1 MRYTIKHVLLFLGPL
16 LIIVGL
22 MYFMV
27 GWTIYVSMNNWV
39 GMAPMWK
46 FIGLK
51 NYATL
56 LGLGG
61 NNPLSDRFWV
71 NFRNNIIW
79 LFTFIIPAAVV
90 GLLLAYGLE
99 LIGRAENLFRPIF
112 LHPLALSFVVT
123 GTLWA
128 WMYDPGEG
136 VINTV
141 LRGVG
146 LKFLAG
152 PWIADPKIAVYCMVG
167 AAIWQYTGF
176 AMTLYIAGIR
186 DIPHEIIEAAKVD
199 GASTLGILYHIIIP
213 NVMHSSM
220 IAIAMLTLFSLKVFD
235 LVWVMTMGGPGYE
248 TEVLSYYM
256 FVATFR
262 QQLVGIGAA
271 ISVIILLLSIA
282 IIIPYSRWIMQRW
295 ME

>member
-1 MRYTIKHVLLFLGPL
+1 MRYTIKHAVLFLAPL

-27 GWTIYVSMNNWV
+27 SWTIYVSMNDWV

-51 NYATL
+51 NYGTL
-56 LGLGG
+56 LGIGG
-61 NNPLSDRFWV
+61 SNPLSTRFWV
-71 NFRNNIIW
+71 NFRNNLIW

-99 LIGRAENLFRPIF
+99 LIGKAEAIFRPIF

-128 WMYDPGEG
+128 WMWDPADG
-136 VINTV
+136 VINTI
-141 LRGVG
+141 LRGLG
-146 LKFLAG
+146 LNAMAG
-152 PWIADPKIAVYCMVG
+152 MWIANPKIAVYCMVG

-176 AMTLYIAGIR
+176 AMTLYIAAIR
-186 DIPHEIIEAAKVD
+186 DIPQDIIEAARVD
-199 GASTLGILYHIIIP
+199 GASVMGILYYIIIP
-213 NVMHSSM
+213 NTMHASM

-262 QQLVGIGAA
+262 QLLVGVGAA
-271 ISVIILLLSIA
+271 ISVIILLFS
-282 IIIPYSRWIMQRW
+282 IIIIVPYSRWIMERW
-295 ME
+295 MR